1 MIGIKNLRWAPAGA
15 LIIDDLTL
23 ELEPGTTTALL
34 GPSGC
39 GKSSLLR
46 LLAGLRTPDGGAITG
61 LPERRAFVF
70 QDACLLPWAT
80 TLDNVNLAAQVAGI
94 EHRRGPVRQGA
105 TDALQQLGLSL
116 HAGLLPSRLSGGQR
130 MRASLARA
138 LVSDPQIVFLDEAL
152 SALDPHTRQVT
163 RKLFL
168 RLAARHRWTVV
179 MVTHDSE
186 DAALMADR
194 ILQFE
199 GPPLRLRSDTLN
211 QRGHAPAGLPATRS
225 FDRPVGAPTAPI
237 PLFDPEPPAP
247 PPAPAPPRPAPPLIP
262 ALSILA
268 GIGLWALLAAKLGP
282 FLLPTPWAVGA
293 AIASDPAQLLTAA
306 GTTLA
311 AAAAG
316 FLIAAL
322 LASAAASLSWA
333 NAPIRLALAPWIT
346 LLQILPIIAIAPML
360 TIWLGYGGQVA
371 AVTAAV
377 AAFYPIYSAAGTGLR
392 APGEDLV
399 DLLRLYGASRLQEW
413 RLLRARASLPALFS
427 GLRTAAGL
435 SVIGAMVGEF
445 TGSNGSPPSL
455 GFLILFGTRSA
466 RLDLSFAAILLSGV
480 LAVGL
485 QQLIGWAERRSIGA
499 WYGTAAPRATG

>member
-1 MIGIKNLRWAPAGA
+1 MGA
-15 LIIDDLTL
+15 AIIDDLTL
-23 ELEPGTTTALL
+23 ELEPGSITALL

-61 LPERRAFVF
+61 LPDRRAFVF

-80 TLDNVNLAAQVAGI
+80 VQDNVSLAAQVTGI
-94 EHRRGPVRQGA
+94 DHRRSQMRQLSV
-105 TDALQQLGLSL
+105 DALQQLGLGL
-116 HAGLLPSRLSGGQR
+116 HAGLLPARLSGGQR

-138 LVSDPQIVFLDEAL
+138 LVSNPQIVFLDEAF
-152 SALDPHTRQVT
+152 SSLDAQTRHVTRQ
-163 RKLFL
+163 LFL
-168 RLAARHRWTVV
+168 RLAAQHRWTVV
-179 MVTHDSE
+179 MVTHDGE
-186 DAALMADR
+186 DATLMADR
-194 ILQFE
+194 ILQLE
-199 GPPLRLRSDTLN
+199 GPPLRVRSDTPN
-211 QRGHAPAGLPATRS
+211 RRGRAPTGLPATHSSERL
-225 FDRPVGAPTAPI
+225 VGATTTPI

-247 PPAPAPPRPAPPLIP
+247 PPPVLPRRSTPPVVP
-262 ALSILA
+262 ALSLRA
-268 GIGLWALLAAKLGP
+268 GIGLWALLAAQLGP
-282 FLLPTPWAVGA
+282 FLLPSPWAVGA
-293 AIASDPAQLLTAA
+293 ALASDPAQLLTAA
-306 GTTLA
+306 RTTLA
-311 AAAAG
+311 ASSAG
-316 FLIAAL
+316 FLIAAI
-322 LASAAASLSWA
+322 LANAAASLSWA
-333 NAPIRLALAPWIT
+333 SAAIRLALDPWIT

-399 DLLRLYGASRLQEW
+399 DLLRLYGADRFQEW
-413 RLLRARASLPALFS
+413 RLLRARACLPALFS

-445 TGSNGSPPSL
+445 TGSNGDPPSL

-485 QQLIGWAERRSIGA
+485 QWLIGWTERRSIGA
-499 WYGTAAPRATG
+499 WYGTTEATGARATG